1 MDASGTQLKIGAMKT
16 RVAFVGAAGI
26 LIAGYLIWHIGFTLI
41 VSAVV
46 VVGWSG
52 FSLLCVYTFL
62 IFGLLGSAWW
72 VLVAESPTQRW
83 RSFLWARLV
92 RDSAA
97 ENLPFSQIGGFVMG
111 ARAAILQGI
120 APGIAAA
127 SMIADITTEMVAQL
141 VYICLGIVLLGT
153 QMRHVPGMPSTGWLL
168 TVVGL
173 AAIAAAS
180 FYSLQR
186 YGGGLI
192 RNFAGRFLP
201 QALEYLDAVTT
212 ELQKIYRDPGRI
224 GASFLLHFGAWAA
237 SGAATWVAFRL
248 LGAQVQFSSVIGV
261 ESLIFAIR
269 SIAFAVPNALGVQ
282 ELAYVVFAPV
292 LGVGPELAV
301 AVSLLKRAQNVAIGI
316 PVLLLWQVLEGH
328 YAVSATNSGD

>member
-1 MDASGTQLKIGAMKT
+1 MRT

-26 LIAGYLIWHIGFTLI
+26 LISGYLIWHIGFASIL
-41 VSAVV
+41 SATVT
-46 VVGWSG
+46 VGWSG
-52 FSLLCVYTFL
+52 FLLLCLSAFVVFA
-62 IFGLLGSAWW
+62 FLGSAWW
-72 VLVAESPTQRW
+72 VLVAGSSVHSW

-111 ARAAILQGI
+111 ARAAILEGV

-141 VYICLGIVLLGT
+141 VYVCLGIVLLST
-153 QMRHVPGMPSTGWLL
+153 QMGNVPGIPSVRWLL
-168 TVVGL
+168 TGVGL
-173 AAIAAAS
+173 AVIAASS

-201 QALEYLDAVTT
+201 QALGYLEAVTT
-212 ELQKIYRDPGRI
+212 ELQKIYRAPERI
-224 GASFLLHFGAWAA
+224 SVSFLLHFGGWVA
-237 SGAATWVAFRL
+237 SGAATWIAFRL
-248 LGAQVQFSSVIGV
+248 LGAQLHFSTVIAV
-261 ESLIFAIR
+261 ESLIYAIR
-269 SIAFAVPNALGVQ
+269 SIAFAVPNAFGVQ

-301 AVSLLKRAQNVAIGI
+301 AVSLLKRAQAIAIGI
-316 PVLLLWQVLEGH
+316 PVLLLWQAVEGH
-328 YAVSATNSGD
+328 HAVSTASLGN